1 MAAFAVAL
9 AGSAI
14 LGVAAGLIWAAVAP
28 RALLQEVGHGEAQL
42 INAESTAYILADAWF
57 CLIAAIGGALTG
69 IAGYHFLVRRAGWTA
84 TAGLVLGTV
93 AASLLML
100 WTGEN
105 IGLGTYNH
113 LLAASPD
120 GAFFQASLALG
131 AKSALAIWALLTSV
145 VILMA
150 ESGGRKAEATA
161 ATAPPGPDGPDASG
175 MWASGPAGGHGS

>member
-1 MAAFAVAL
+1 MAALGAAL
-9 AGSAI
+9 AGTAV

-42 INAESTAYILADAWF
+42 VNAESTAFILADAWF
-57 CLIAAIGGALTG
+57 CLIAAIGGVVTG
-69 IAGYHFLVRRAGWTA
+69 IAGYRLLVRRAGWIA
-84 TAGLVLGTV
+84 TGGLVLGAV

-120 GAFFQASLALG
+120 GTFFHASLALG
-131 AKSALAIWALLTSV
+131 AKSALAFWPGLTSLI
-145 VILMA
+145 ILLA
-150 ESGGRKAEATA
+150 VYGGRRP
-161 ATAPPGPDGPDASG
+161 APEEGLLSVDL
-175 MWASGPAGGHGS
+175 GG

>member
-1 MAAFAVAL
+1 M
-9 AGSAI
+9 

-42 INAESTAYILADAWF
+42 VNAENSAFILADAWF
-57 CLIAAIGGALTG
+57 CLIAAVGGVITG
-69 IAGYHFLVRRAGWTA
+69 VAGYRLLVRRAGWTSA
-84 TAGLVLGTV
+84 AGLILGAV

-120 GAFFQASLALG
+120 GAFFHASLALG
-131 AKSALAIWALLTSV
+131 AKSALAFWPGLTSL
-145 VILMA
+145 VILLA
-150 ESGGRKAEATA
+150 EYGRRRPAPAE
-161 ATAPPGPDGPDASG
+161 GLVSVD
-175 MWASGPAGGHGS
+175 

>member
-1 MAAFAVAL
+1 MAALGAAL
-9 AGSAI
+9 AGTAV

-42 INAESTAYILADAWF
+42 VNAESTAFILADAWF
-57 CLIAAIGGALTG
+57 CLIAAIGGVISG
-69 IAGYHFLVRRAGWTA
+69 IAGYRLLVRREGWLA
-84 TAGLVLGTV
+84 TAGLVLGAV

-120 GAFFQASLALG
+120 GAFFRASLALG
-131 AKSALAIWALLTSV
+131 AKSALAFWPGLTSLI
-145 VILMA
+145 ILLA
-150 ESGGRKAEATA
+150 VYGGRR
-161 ATAPPGPDGPDASG
+161 PASEEG
-175 MWASGPAGGHGS
+175 LLSVDLAG

>member
-1 MAAFAVAL
+1 M
-9 AGSAI
+9 

-42 INAESTAYILADAWF
+42 VNAESTAFILADAWF
-57 CLIAAIGGALTG
+57 CLIAAIGGAITG
-69 IAGYHFLVRRAGWTA
+69 IAGYRLLVRRAGWIA
-84 TAGLVLGTV
+84 AAGLVLGAV

-120 GAFFQASLALG
+120 GAFFRAVADPRGQERAGVLARPHLPDHP
-131 AKSALAIWALLTSV
+131 A
-145 VILMA
+145 
-150 ESGGRKAEATA
+150 GRVRRA
-161 ATAPPGPDGPDASG
+161 ASG
-175 MWASGPAGGHGS
+175 VRGRSTLRRLGG